1 MLLLSVAAIA
11 QTTIFD
17 FEGAEPT
24 FNDFNTS
31 VTTVIDNPDAV
42 EPNTSAKV
50 VQNVVPAGAAF
61 AGVNIPQVVDFSDG
75 KIFTM
80 QVWSPAADVPVL
92 LKLERTADDAEEVV
106 ATFTGAPNSWQELTF
121 DFSSEPDQAFSS
133 VTVFMNFNVIGGEE
147 MTFFWDNLVQD
158 GDGGG
163 GTNSVPQTAAFTPQ
177 DPASGVVSIFSD
189 AYDDVIVDTYRADF
203 SVGDLV
209 ETMIDGNATLRYD
222 NIDFVGIEMTSN
234 PVDLEAAGV
243 NAMHIDYW
251 SANGTFFGIKL
262 VDFGADGA
270 FGGGDDVEHQID
282 FDNVLFPGEWE
293 GIDLA
298 LSDFTGLT
306 TRSNIAQIILVGQ
319 PAGVNDVFIDNIYFY
334 SGVASVFQM
343 DLPVTFDDADV
354 DYGLFDFE
362 GAESTIV
369 ADPEDATNL
378 VAQTTKMAGAATFA
392 GTILTSDGDSPEGFA
407 SPIPFAE
414 GSSTMSV
421 RVWSPTAGTTVR
433 LKVENVNDPTT
444 SVETETLTTV
454 AGAWDTLVFDFSAEA
469 AGTAAIDY
477 NAVYNK
483 AIIFFD
489 FGTVPAA
496 DATYLWD
503 NMEFGGIVPEVG
515 PMTAAPTPTVDAADV
530 ISIFSDAYTNVD
542 VDAFLASFSMGTL
555 TDTLLEGNAT
565 LLYRDLSFAGIE
577 MLGTNAIDL
586 VAAGMTHLHIDFWSI
601 NSETFR
607 TKLVDFG
614 GDGFGG
620 ENDTEFEI
628 ARDLANGEWVG
639 VEYPLTAFAGMNQT
653 DISQLII
660 SSAPAGSSDV
670 WIDNI
675 YFYAGTPL
683 GAQMDLPLT
692 FDDEGVDYGFE
703 DFGGAASMIVAD
715 PEDAMNMV
723 GQTIKTAGAATFAG
737 TVMTSTEGGPEGFAS
752 RIPLAE
758 GASMM
763 SVRVWS
769 PTAGT
774 PVRLK
779 IENKNDPTVSVETEV
794 NTTVAGAWDT
804 LIFDFTMEATG
815 TAAVNFAAVY
825 DKAVIFFDFGSE
837 PAADA
842 TYYWDDVMLAGPV
855 EMEEEPMT
863 AAPTPVRDP
872 NRVISLYSNA
882 FDDVTVDTWLAG
894 FSVANLED
902 ILIEGNDTKKYTALN
917 FAGIETIG
925 DNAINLT
932 DAGMTMMH
940 VDYWTPNMTT
950 FRIKLVD
957 FGGDGFGGG
966 NDTEHEITFE
976 TAQEE
981 WVGLDI
987 PLEDFMGMNQTDINQ
1002 IIISGI
1008 PVGDGTV
1015 YLDNIYFYNLP
1026 PDGTN
1031 TPLTGVLEAFPN
1043 PVGEVVDIIAPERMK
1058 KLTLYNF
1065 SGQVVG
1071 NWSPNTEQF
1080 AVEMGHLPAG
1090 NYVALVSTDQGLMT
1104 IKLVKQ

>member
-1 MLLLSVAAIA
+1 M
-11 QTTIFD
+11 
-17 FEGAEPT
+17 
-24 FNDFNTS
+24 
-31 VTTVIDNPDAV
+31 
-42 EPNTSAKV
+42 
-50 VQNVVPAGAAF
+50 
-61 AGVNIPQVVDFSDG
+61 
-75 KIFTM
+75 
-80 QVWSPAADVPVL
+80 
-92 LKLERTADDAEEVV
+92 
-106 ATFTGAPNSWQELTF
+106 
-121 DFSSEPDQAFSS
+121 
-133 VTVFMNFNVIGGEE
+133 
-147 MTFFWDNLVQD
+147 
-158 GDGGG
+158 
-163 GTNSVPQTAAFTPQ
+163 
-177 DPASGVVSIFSD
+177 
-189 AYDDVIVDTYRADF
+189 
-203 SVGDLV
+203 
-209 ETMIDGNATLRYD
+209 
-222 NIDFVGIEMTSN
+222 
-234 PVDLEAAGV
+234 
-243 NAMHIDYW
+243 
-251 SANGTFFGIKL
+251 
-262 VDFGADGA
+262 
-270 FGGGDDVEHQID
+270 
-282 FDNVLFPGEWE
+282 
-293 GIDLA
+293 
-298 LSDFTGLT
+298 
-306 TRSNIAQIILVGQ
+306 
-319 PAGVNDVFIDNIYFY
+319 
-334 SGVASVFQM
+334 
-343 DLPVTFDDADV
+343 
-354 DYGLFDFE
+354 
-362 GAESTIV
+362 
-369 ADPEDATNL
+369 
-378 VAQTTKMAGAATFA
+378 
-392 GTILTSDGDSPEGFA
+392 
-407 SPIPFAE
+407 
-414 GSSTMSV
+414 
-421 RVWSPTAGTTVR
+421 
-433 LKVENVNDPTT
+433 
-444 SVETETLTTV
+444 
-454 AGAWDTLVFDFSAEA
+454 
-469 AGTAAIDY
+469 
-477 NAVYNK
+477 
-483 AIIFFD
+483 
-489 FGTVPAA
+489 
-496 DATYLWD
+496 
-503 NMEFGGIVPEVG
+503 
-515 PMTAAPTPTVDAADV
+515 
-530 ISIFSDAYTNVD
+530 
-542 VDAFLASFSMGTL
+542 
-555 TDTLLEGNAT
+555 
-565 LLYRDLSFAGIE
+565 
-577 MLGTNAIDL
+577 
-586 VAAGMTHLHIDFWSI
+586 
-601 NSETFR
+601 
-607 TKLVDFG
+607 DFG

-837 PAADA
+837 PAADV

-882 FDDVTVDTWLAG
+882 FDDVAVDTWLAG